1 MPKDFSRTLRV
12 GEQIRRELA
21 VLLRDGVKDPRI
33 GMVTIT
39 DVEVS
44 RDLAHAKVYF
54 TTFGN
59 WQAGLTSKQG
69 LESAAG
75 FLRRELAR
83 HMKIRTVPDLKFL
96 YDDTQQKGRR
106 ISTLIDQALS
116 PDNRPSKLH
125 DES

>member
-1 MPKDFSRTLRV
+1 MSKDFPRTLRV
-12 GEQIRRELA
+12 GEQIRRELT

-59 WQAGLTSKQG
+59 EQAVLASKRG

-75 FLRRELAR
+75 FLRRELGR
-83 HMKIRTVPDLKFL
+83 HMKIRTVPGLRFL

-106 ISTLIDQALS
+106 VSTLIDRALS
-116 PDNRPSKLH
+116 PDNRPSKPR